1 MKILPPNNINCKYNN
16 FEKINN
22 TSILQ
27 LIVIKIKIV
36 FTSLYL
42 GLKKGYDTPTLP
54 ENILNM
60 EKRWSI
66 IIMKLL
72 GSISMILICANSY
85 YHFNFNLYIILILL
99 IFVLVYGIYNFII
112 SYFRIKHIIYIL
124 KSDQLNIIIKSDK
137 KSSDI
142 N

>member
-1 MKILPPNNINCKYNN
+1 
-16 FEKINN
+16 
-22 TSILQ
+22 
-27 LIVIKIKIV
+27 
-36 FTSLYL
+36 
-42 GLKKGYDTPTLP
+42 
-54 ENILNM
+54 
-60 EKRWSI
+60 
-66 IIMKLL
+66 MKLL

-112 SYFRIKHIIYIL
+112 SYFRIKHINYIL